1 MKQLAGL
8 DASFLYLETP
18 QMPMHVGA
26 LHLLELPAGY
36 DGDYVEDLREHMR
49 SRMPLLPALRRR
61 LLAMPLGL
69 SNPGWVDADPD
80 LEAHIVEIPLPEG
93 SGMAELEAMVGE
105 LHPVLLDRSRPLWKF
120 HVFTGLE
127 PGPEGQPRVALYT
140 QLHHAA
146 VDGQAAVAL
155 AQVILDLS
163 PEPRAVGA
171 VAARGKKRGQ
181 IGTVGLLRA
190 AVAQQWKQTVKLA
203 RSLPSAASIVGHM
216 AVGYVGGAAAGASV
230 DKLRKLL
237 GDVASQTTAMVRGK
251 ASVASLGP
259 APRTR
264 FNVSLS
270 ATRSFA
276 GVTLPLA
283 ELNRTRRRHGASLND
298 AVLFVIGGALR
309 RYFAKHGPLP
319 RKSLIAAV
327 PVSTR
332 AAGDTTSNNQATMTL
347 MSLGTHLADAGERLA
362 HVMASSRAMKAQMDQ
377 LKSLMPTDFPSLGI
391 PWLMQAGAMLYGRA
405 KVAEKLPVVANVV
418 ISNVPGPQVPLYLA
432 GAKMLTNYPTSIAVH
447 GLALNVTVQTYNQSL
462 DIGLMACGE
471 ALPETA
477 ELAAYV
483 EAAFMEFQA
492 LPVAEPE
499 AGAEPAPTAKKAPR
513 KAAAAKPAAKGAP
526 VKKAP
531 SKQALAKKASA
542 RKTSAKA
549 APAKAPPAQKS
560 VTQATPRPRAS
571 TPRKKAAAG

>member
-26 LHLLELPAGY
+26 LHVLELPEGY
-36 DGDYVEDLREHMR
+36 DGDFVEDLREHMR
-49 SRMPLLPALRRR
+49 ARLPLLPALRCK

-69 SNPGWVDADPD
+69 SNPAWVDADPD
-80 LEAHIVEIPLPEG
+80 LEEHIVEIPLPEG
-93 SGMAELEAMVGE
+93 SGMAELEAQVAE
-105 LHPVLLDRSRPLWKF
+105 LHPVLLDRSLPLWKF

-127 PGPEGQPRVALYT
+127 PGADGQARVALYT

-155 AQVILDLS
+155 AHVILDLS
-163 PEPRAVGA
+163 PEPRAVDA
-171 VAARGKKRGQ
+171 IAARGKKRGQ
-181 IGTVGLLRA
+181 LGTVGLLRA
-190 AVAQQWKQTVKLA
+190 AVSQQWKQTVKLA
-203 RSLPSAASIVGHM
+203 RSLPSAASILGNM

-230 DKLRKLL
+230 SKLRQLL
-237 GDVASQTTAMVRGK
+237 ADVASQTTAVVRGK
-251 ASVASLGP
+251 TAVSSLGP

-270 ATRSFA
+270 DTRSFA
-276 GVTLPLA
+276 AVTLPLA
-283 ELNRTRRRHGASLND
+283 ELNRTRKRHGASLND

-309 RYFAKHGPLP
+309 RYFTKHGPLP
-319 RKSLIAAV
+319 RKPLIAAV

-347 MSLGTHLADAGERLA
+347 MSLGTHLANPAERLA
-362 HVMASSRAMKAQMDQ
+362 HVMASSQAMKAQMNQ
-377 LKSLMPTDFPSLGI
+377 LKSLMPTDFPSLAI

-405 KVAEKLPVVANVV
+405 KVAEKLPVIANVV
-418 ISNVPGPQVPLYLA
+418 ISNVPGPQMPLYLA
-432 GAKMLTNYPTSIAVH
+432 GAKMITNYPTSIAVH

-492 LPVAEPE
+492 LPVAQAP
-499 AGAEPAPTAKKAPR
+499 EPAEEAPPKKRAIARKAPAR
-513 KAAAAKPAAKGAP
+513 KAP
-526 VKKAP
+526 
-531 SKQALAKKASA
+531 ASA
-542 RKTSAKA
+542 KTVAK
-549 APAKAPPAQKS
+549 
-560 VTQATPRPRAS
+560 ATPRPRAS
-571 TPRKKAAAG
+571 TPRKKAVAG

>member
-26 LHLLELPAGY
+26 LHLLELPADY
-36 DGDYVEDLREHMR
+36 AGDYVEDLREHMR
-49 SRMPLLPALRRR
+49 LRLPLLPALRRK
-61 LLAMPLGL
+61 LLTMPLGL

-80 LEAHIVEIPLPEG
+80 LAEHIVEVELPPD
-93 SGMAELEAMVGE
+93 SGMAELEAQVGA

-120 HVFTGLE
+120 HVFTGLA
-127 PGPEGQPRVALYT
+127 PGPEGQCRVALYT

-155 AQVILDLS
+155 AQVILDLG
-163 PEPRAVGA
+163 PEPRAIEA
-171 VAARGKKRGQ
+171 TATRGNKRGRL
-181 IGTVGLLRA
+181 GTVGLLRA
-190 AVAQQWKQTVKLA
+190 AVAQQWQQTAKLA
-203 RSLPSAASIVGHM
+203 RSLPGAAGILGSMAADYVGSAA
-216 AVGYVGGAAAGASV
+216 GGSAV
-230 DKLRKLL
+230 DKLRTLL
-237 GDVASQTTAMVRGK
+237 ADVAAQTTAVVRGK
-251 ASVASLGP
+251 TAVSSLGP

-283 ELNRTRRRHGASLND
+283 ELNRTRKRHGASVND

-309 RYFAKHGPLP
+309 RFLTRHGPLP

-327 PVSTR
+327 PVSMR
-332 AAGDTTSNNQATMTL
+332 AAGDTTSNTQATMSL
-347 MSLGTHLADAGERLA
+347 MSLGTHLADPAQRLA
-362 HVMASSRAMKAQMDQ
+362 HVIASSQAMKAQMGQ
-377 LKSLMPTDFPSLGI
+377 VKSLMPTDFPALGI

-405 KVAEKLPVVANVV
+405 KVAEKLPVVANLV
-418 ISNVPGPQVPLYLA
+418 ISNVPGPQLPLYLA
-432 GAKMLTNYPTSIAVH
+432 GARMLTNYPTSIAVH

-471 ALPETA
+471 ALPQTS

-492 LPVAEPE
+492 LPVAAVEP
-499 AGAEPAPTAKKAPR
+499 EPAPVAKKRGP
-513 KAAAAKPAAKGAP
+513 AK
-526 VKKAP
+526 KKAV
-531 SKQALAKKASA
+531 SK
-542 RKTSAKA
+542 
-549 APAKAPPAQKS
+549 
-560 VTQATPRPRAS
+560 ATPKPRAS
-571 TPRKKAAAG
+571 TPRKRAAAG

>member
-26 LHLLELPAGY
+26 LHLLELPEGY

-49 SRMPLLPALRRR
+49 ARLPLLPALRRK

-80 LEAHIVEIPLPEG
+80 LDEHIVEIALPEG
-93 SGMAELEAMVGE
+93 SGMAELEAQVGL

-120 HVFTGLE
+120 HVFTGIE
-127 PGPEGQPRVALYT
+127 PGPEGQPHVALYT

-163 PEPRAVGA
+163 PEPRAIETL
-171 VAARGKKRGQ
+171 AARGRKRGQ
-181 IGTVGLLRA
+181 LGTVGLLRA
-190 AVAQQWKQTVKLA
+190 AVSQQWKQTVKLA
-203 RSLPSAASIVGHM
+203 RSLPSAASIVGNM
-216 AVGYVGGAAAGASV
+216 AAGYVGGAAAGASI
-230 DKLRKLL
+230 DKLRALL
-237 GDVASQTTAMVRGK
+237 AGVASQTTAVVRGK
-251 ASVASLGP
+251 TSVASLGP

-283 ELNRTRRRHGASLND
+283 ELNRTRKRHGASLND

-309 RYFAKHGPLP
+309 RFLTKHGPLP
-319 RKSLIAAV
+319 RKSLVAAV

-332 AAGDTTSNNQATMTL
+332 AAGDTTSNNQATMTF
-347 MSLGTHLADAGERLA
+347 MSLGTHLADPAERLA
-362 HVMASSRAMKAQMDQ
+362 HVMASSQAMKAQMAQ

-477 ELAAYV
+477 ELAAHV
-483 EAAFMEFQA
+483 ETAFMEFQA
-492 LPVAEPE
+492 LAVAD
-499 AGAEPAPTAKKAPR
+499 AEPAPAATKKAAV
-513 KAAAAKPAAKGAP
+513 KTSGKKPAAKGASP
-526 VKKAP
+526 AR
-531 SKQALAKKASA
+531 
-542 RKTSAKA
+542 RKT
-549 APAKAPPAQKS
+549 PAKA
-560 VTQATPRPRAS
+560 VG
-571 TPRKKAAAG
+571 KAAARRGAGRSA

>member
-26 LHLLELPAGY
+26 LHVLELPADY
-36 DGDYVEDLREHMR
+36 DGDFVEDLREHMR
-49 SRMPLLPALRRR
+49 ARLPLLPALRRK
-61 LLAMPLGL
+61 LLSMPLGL

-80 LEAHIVEIPLPEG
+80 LEEHIVEIALPEG
-93 SGMAELEAMVGE
+93 SGMAELEAQVAA

-120 HVFTGLE
+120 HVFTGVE

-163 PEPRAVGA
+163 PEPRAVDA
-171 VAARGKKRGQ
+171 IAARGKKRGQ
-181 IGTVGLLRA
+181 LGTVGLLRA
-190 AVAQQWKQTVKLA
+190 AVSQQWKQTVKLA
-203 RSLPSAASIVGHM
+203 RSLPSAAGILGHM
-216 AVGYVGGAAAGASV
+216 AAGYVGGAATGASV
-230 DKLRKLL
+230 GKLRQLL
-237 GDVASQTTAMVRGK
+237 ADVASQTTAVVRGK
-251 ASVASLGP
+251 TAVSSLGP

-276 GVTLPLA
+276 AVTLPLA
-283 ELNRTRRRHGASLND
+283 ELNRTRKRHGASLND

-309 RYFAKHGPLP
+309 RYLTKHGPLP
-319 RKSLIAAV
+319 RKPLIAAV

-347 MSLGTHLADAGERLA
+347 MSLGTHLANPAERLA
-362 HVMASSRAMKAQMDQ
+362 HVMASSQAMKAQMSQ

-405 KVAEKLPVVANVV
+405 KVAEKLPVIANVV
-418 ISNVPGPQVPLYLA
+418 ISNVPGPQMPLYLA
-432 GAKMLTNYPTSIAVH
+432 GAKMITNYPTSIAVH

-492 LPVAEPE
+492 LPVVQAPE
-499 AGAEPAPTAKKAPR
+499 EAPAVKKAAPRRPAAKKAP
-513 KAAAAKPAAKGAP
+513 AKP
-526 VKKAP
+526 KAV
-531 SKQALAKKASA
+531 
-542 RKTSAKA
+542 AKA
-549 APAKAPPAQKS
+549 
-560 VTQATPRPRAS
+560 TPKPRAS
-571 TPRKKAAAG
+571 TPRKRAVAG

>member
-26 LHLLELPAGY
+26 LHVLELPEGY
-36 DGDYVEDLREHMR
+36 DGDFVEDLREHMR
-49 SRMPLLPALRRR
+49 ARLPLLPALRRK

-69 SNPGWVDADPD
+69 SNPAWVDADPD
-80 LEAHIVEIPLPEG
+80 LEEHIVEIPLPEG
-93 SGMAELEAMVGE
+93 SGMAELEAQVGA

-120 HVFTGLE
+120 HVFTGVE

-155 AQVILDLS
+155 AHVILDLS
-163 PEPRAVGA
+163 PEPRAVDA
-171 VAARGKKRGQ
+171 IAARGKKRGQ
-181 IGTVGLLRA
+181 LGTVGLLRA
-190 AVAQQWKQTVKLA
+190 AVSQQWKQTVKLA
-203 RSLPSAASIVGHM
+203 RSLPSAASILGNM

-230 DKLRKLL
+230 SKLRQLL
-237 GDVASQTTAMVRGK
+237 ADVASQTTAVVRGK
-251 ASVASLGP
+251 TAVSSLGP

-276 GVTLPLA
+276 AVTLPLA
-283 ELNRTRRRHGASLND
+283 ELNRTRKRHGASLND

-309 RYFAKHGPLP
+309 RYFTKHGPLP
-319 RKSLIAAV
+319 RKPLIAAV

-347 MSLGTHLADAGERLA
+347 MSLGTHLASPAERLA
-362 HVMASSRAMKAQMDQ
+362 HVMASSQAMKAQMNQ

-405 KVAEKLPVVANVV
+405 KVAEKLPVIANVV
-418 ISNVPGPQVPLYLA
+418 ISNVPGPQMPLYLA
-432 GAKMLTNYPTSIAVH
+432 GAKMITNYPTSIAVH

-492 LPVAEPE
+492 LPVAEVVE
-499 AGAEPAPTAKKAPR
+499 AVPAPKKAATVRKAPAR
-513 KAAAAKPAAKGAP
+513 KAAA
-526 VKKAP
+526 
-531 SKQALAKKASA
+531 
-542 RKTSAKA
+542 SAKT
-549 APAKAPPAQKS
+549 
-560 VTQATPRPRAS
+560 VTKATPRPRAS
-571 TPRKKAAAG
+571 TARKKAAAG

>member
-26 LHLLELPAGY
+26 LHLLELPAGF
-36 DGDYVEDLREHMR
+36 DGDYIEDLREHMR
-49 SRMPLLPALRRR
+49 ARMPLLPALRRR
-61 LLAMPLGL
+61 LVAMPLGL

-80 LEAHIVEIPLPEG
+80 LEEHIVEIPLPEG
-93 SGMAELEAMVGE
+93 SGMAELEAQVGA
-105 LHPVLLDRSRPLWKF
+105 LHPVLLDRSKPLWKF
-120 HVFTGLE
+120 HVFTGLA
-127 PGPEGQPRVALYT
+127 PGPEGQQQVALYT

-163 PEPRAVGA
+163 PEPRPIDNI
-171 VAARGKKRGQ
+171 AARGKKRGQ
-181 IGTVGLLRA
+181 LGTVGMLRA
-190 AVAQQWKQTVKLA
+190 AVSQQWKQTVKLA
-203 RSLPSAASIVGHM
+203 RSLPSAANILGNM
-216 AVGYVGGAAAGASV
+216 AMGYAGGAAAGASI
-230 DKLRKLL
+230 DKLRALL
-237 GDVASQTTAMVRGK
+237 SGVAAQTTAVVRGK
-251 ASVASLGP
+251 KAVSSLGP

-270 ATRSFA
+270 DTRSFA
-276 GVTLPLA
+276 GVTLSLP
-283 ELNRTRRRHGASLND
+283 ELNRTRKRHHASVND

-309 RYFAKHGPLP
+309 RFLTKHGPLP

-332 AAGDTTSNNQATMTL
+332 AAGDTTSNNQATMTF
-347 MSLGTHLADAGERLA
+347 MSLGTHLTDAGERLA
-362 HVMASSRAMKAQMDQ
+362 HVMASSKAMKAQMSQ

-418 ISNVPGPQVPLYLA
+418 ISNVPGPQLPLYLA

-471 ALPETA
+471 AMSETA
-477 ELAAYV
+477 EFAAYV

-492 LPVAEPE
+492 LPVTEVAEPE
-499 AGAEPAPTAKKAPR
+499 PAPVVKKAATKKAPA
-513 KAAAAKPAAKGAP
+513 KKVAAK
-526 VKKAP
+526 
-531 SKQALAKKASA
+531 
-542 RKTSAKA
+542 KTVA
-549 APAKAPPAQKS
+549 
-560 VTQATPRPRAS
+560 
-571 TPRKKAAAG
+571 KKAAAPVKRRSAKA

>member
-49 SRMPLLPALRRR
+49 ARMPLLPALRRR
-61 LLAMPLGL
+61 LEAMPLAL

-80 LEAHIVEIPLPEG
+80 LEQHIVEIELPPVNG
-93 SGMAELEAMVGE
+93 QGAGLAELEAQVGA

-120 HVFTGLE
+120 HVFTGLA
-127 PGPEGQPRVALYT
+127 PGPEGEVRMGLYT

-155 AQVILDLS
+155 AQVILDLG
-163 PEPRAVGA
+163 PEPRAVEA
-171 VAARGKKRGQ
+171 LAARGKRRGRL
-181 IGTVGLLRA
+181 GTVGMLRA
-190 AVAQQWKQTVKLA
+190 AVAQQWQQTVKLA
-203 RSLPSAASIVGHM
+203 RALPGAASVLGHL
-216 AVGYVGGAAAGASV
+216 AVGYVGGAAAGASL
-230 DKLRKLL
+230 DKLRRLL
-237 GDVASQTTAMVRGK
+237 ADVAAGTGALMRGQ
-251 ASVASLGP
+251 ASVAGLGP

-270 ATRSFA
+270 STRSFA

-283 ELNRTRRRHGASLND
+283 DLHRTRRRHGASLND

-309 RYFAKHGPLP
+309 RFLTKHGPLP
-319 RKSLIAAV
+319 RKPLVAAV

-332 AAGDTTSNNQATMTL
+332 AAGDTTSNTQATMTL
-347 MSLGTHLADAGERLA
+347 MSLGTHLASPAERLA
-362 HVMASSRAMKAQMDQ
+362 HVMASSRSMKAQMAQ

-391 PWLMQAGAMLYGRA
+391 PWLMQAGALLYGRA
-405 KVAEKLPVVANVV
+405 RVAEKLPVVANLV
-418 ISNVPGPQVPLYLA
+418 ISNVPGPQQPLYLA
-432 GAKMLTNYPTSIAVH
+432 GARMLTNYPASIAVH
-447 GLALNVTVQTYNQSL
+447 GLALNVTVQTYHQSL

-471 ALPETA
+471 ALPQTA

-492 LPVAEPE
+492 LPPP
-499 AGAEPAPTAKKAPR
+499 EPAPASKQVTAKKT
-513 KAAAAKPAAKGAP
+513 AARPAAK
-526 VKKAP
+526 
-531 SKQALAKKASA
+531 
-542 RKTSAKA
+542 RKTTVRPAA
-549 APAKAPPAQKS
+549 APAKKP
-560 VTQATPRPRAS
+560 VTQATRRPGASPARKRA
-571 TPRKKAAAG
+571 PAG

>member
-1 MKQLAGL
+1 MKQLPGL

-36 DGDYVEDLREHMR
+36 DGDYIEDLREHMR
-49 SRMPLLPALRRR
+49 ARMPLLPALRRK
-61 LLAMPLGL
+61 LLTMPLGL
-69 SNPGWVDADPD
+69 SNPGWVDAEPD
-80 LEAHIVEIPLPEG
+80 LEDHIVEIPLPEG
-93 SGMAELEAMVGE
+93 SGMAELEAQVGA

-127 PGPEGQPRVALYT
+127 PGPDGQVRVALYT

-163 PEPRAVGA
+163 PEPRAIESL
-171 VAARGKKRGQ
+171 AARGRKRGQ
-181 IGTVGLLRA
+181 LGTVGLLRA
-190 AVAQQWKQTVKLA
+190 AVSQQWQQTVKLA
-203 RSLPSAASIVGHM
+203 RALPSAAGILGNM
-216 AVGYVGGAAAGASV
+216 AAGYVGGAAAGSSV
-230 DKLRKLL
+230 DKLRALL
-237 GDVASQTTAMVRGK
+237 AAVSGAAAQTTALVRGK
-251 ASVASLGP
+251 TAVSSLGP

-270 ATRSFA
+270 DTRSFA

-283 ELNRTRRRHGASLND
+283 ELNRARKRHGASVND

-309 RYFAKHGPLP
+309 RYFAKHGPQP

-332 AAGDTTSNNQATMTL
+332 AAGDTTSNNQATMTF
-347 MSLGTHLADAGERLA
+347 MSLGTHLASPADRLA
-362 HVMASSRAMKAQMDQ
+362 HVMASSHAMKAQMAQ

-405 KVAEKLPVVANVV
+405 KVAEKLPVIANVV

-432 GAKMLTNYPTSIAVH
+432 GALMLTNYPTSIAVH

-483 EAAFMEFQA
+483 EAAFMELQA
-492 LPVAEPE
+492 LPVAEV
-499 AGAEPAPTAKKAPR
+499 AAEPAPAVKKRAPAKKAAAKPVAAKKAP
-513 KAAAAKPAAKGAP
+513 
-526 VKKAP
+526 
-531 SKQALAKKASA
+531 A
-542 RKTSAKA
+542 RRRVAKA
-549 APAKAPPAQKS
+549 A
-560 VTQATPRPRAS
+560 
-571 TPRKKAAAG
+571 

>member
-26 LHLLELPAGY
+26 LHVLELPEGY
-36 DGDYVEDLREHMR
+36 DGDFVEDLREHMR
-49 SRMPLLPALRRR
+49 ARLPLLPALRHK

-69 SNPGWVDADPD
+69 SNPAWVDADPD

-93 SGMAELEAMVGE
+93 SGMAELEAQVAE

-155 AQVILDLS
+155 AHVILDLS
-163 PEPRAVGA
+163 PEPRAVDA
-171 VAARGKKRGQ
+171 IAARGKKRGQ
-181 IGTVGLLRA
+181 LGTVGLLRA
-190 AVAQQWKQTVKLA
+190 AVSQQWKQTVKLA
-203 RSLPSAASIVGHM
+203 RSLPSAASILGNM

-230 DKLRKLL
+230 GKLRQLL
-237 GDVASQTTAMVRGK
+237 ADVASQTTAVVRGK
-251 ASVASLGP
+251 TAVSSLGP

-276 GVTLPLA
+276 AVTLPLA
-283 ELNRTRRRHGASLND
+283 ELNRTRKRHGASLND

-309 RYFAKHGPLP
+309 RYFSKHGPLP

-347 MSLGTHLADAGERLA
+347 MSLGTHLASPAERLA
-362 HVMASSRAMKAQMDQ
+362 HVMASSQAMKAQMNQ

-405 KVAEKLPVVANVV
+405 KVAEKLPVIANVV
-418 ISNVPGPQVPLYLA
+418 ISNVPGPQMPLYLA
-432 GAKMLTNYPTSIAVH
+432 GAKMITNYPTSIAVH

-492 LPVAEPE
+492 LPVAEV
-499 AGAEPAPTAKKAPR
+499 ADAPAPAR
-513 KAAAAKPAAKGAP
+513 KPAA
-526 VKKAP
+526 
-531 SKQALAKKASA
+531 
-542 RKTSAKA
+542 RKTPAKKA
-549 APAKAPPAQKS
+549 APAPKA
-560 VTQATPRPRAS
+560 VTKATSRPRAS

>member
-36 DGDYVEDLREHMR
+36 DGDFIEDLREHMR
-49 SRMPLLPALRRR
+49 ARMPLLPALRRR
-61 LLAMPLGL
+61 LVAMPLGL
-69 SNPGWVDADPD
+69 SNPGWVDAEPD
-80 LEAHIVEIPLPEG
+80 LEEHIVEIALPTG
-93 SGMAELEAMVGE
+93 SGMAELEAQVGA
-105 LHPVLLDRSRPLWKF
+105 LHPVLLDRGLPLWKF

-127 PGPEGQPRVALYT
+127 PGEDGQQHVALYT

-163 PEPRAVGA
+163 PEPRPIDAI
-171 VAARGKKRGQ
+171 AARGKKRGQ
-181 IGTVGLLRA
+181 LGTVGMLRA
-190 AVAQQWKQTVKLA
+190 AVSQQWKQTVKLA
-203 RSLPSAASIVGHM
+203 RSLPSAANIIGNM
-216 AVGYVGGAAAGASV
+216 AMGYAGGAAAGASI
-230 DKLRKLL
+230 DKLRNLL
-237 GDVASQTTAMVRGK
+237 SGVASQTTAVVRGK
-251 ASVASLGP
+251 KAVSSLGP

-270 ATRSFA
+270 DSRAFS
-276 GVTLPLA
+276 GVTLALA
-283 ELNRTRRRHGASLND
+283 ELNRTRKRHHASVND

-309 RYFAKHGPLP
+309 RFLTKHGPLP

-332 AAGDTTSNNQATMTL
+332 AAGDTTSNNQATMTF
-347 MSLGTHLADAGERLA
+347 MSLGTHLSDPGERLA
-362 HVMASSRAMKAQMDQ
+362 HVMASSKAMKAQMSQ

-418 ISNVPGPQVPLYLA
+418 ISNVPGPQLPLYLA

-471 ALPETA
+471 AMPETA
-477 ELAAYV
+477 EFAAYV

-492 LPVAEPE
+492 LPVAEVVEP
-499 AGAEPAPTAKKAPR
+499 EPAPVVKKVAAKKAP
-513 KAAAAKPAAKGAP
+513 AKKVA
-526 VKKAP
+526 
-531 SKQALAKKASA
+531 AKKAA
-542 RKTSAKA
+542 VPAKRRATKA
-549 APAKAPPAQKS
+549 A
-560 VTQATPRPRAS
+560 
-571 TPRKKAAAG
+571 

>member
-26 LHLLELPAGY
+26 LHVLELPPDY
-36 DGDYVEDLREHMR
+36 DGDFVEDLREHMR
-49 SRMPLLPALRRR
+49 ARLPLLPALRRK

-93 SGMAELEAMVGE
+93 SGMAELEAQVAA
-105 LHPVLLDRSRPLWKF
+105 LHPVLLDRHRPLWKF
-120 HVFTGLE
+120 HVFTGVE

-163 PEPRAVGA
+163 PEPRAVDA
-171 VAARGKKRGQ
+171 IAARGKKRGQ
-181 IGTVGLLRA
+181 LGTVGLLRA
-190 AVAQQWKQTVKLA
+190 AVSQQWKQTVKLA
-203 RSLPSAASIVGHM
+203 RSLPSAAGILGNM

-230 DKLRKLL
+230 GKLRQLL
-237 GDVASQTTAMVRGK
+237 ADVASQTTAVVRGK
-251 ASVASLGP
+251 TTVSSLGP

-283 ELNRTRRRHGASLND
+283 ELNRTRKRHGASLND

-309 RYFAKHGPLP
+309 RYFSKHGPLP
-319 RKSLIAAV
+319 RKPLIAAV

-347 MSLGTHLADAGERLA
+347 MSLGTHLAKPAERLA
-362 HVMASSRAMKAQMDQ
+362 HVMASSQAMKAQMNQ

-405 KVAEKLPVVANVV
+405 KVAEKLPVIANVV
-418 ISNVPGPQVPLYLA
+418 ISNVPGPQMPLYLA
-432 GAKMLTNYPTSIAVH
+432 GAKMITNYPTSIAVH

-492 LPVAEPE
+492 LP
-499 AGAEPAPTAKKAPR
+499 EPAAAPAPAARPAARKPAAKKAPAK
-513 KAAAAKPAAKGAP
+513 KAAARKP
-526 VKKAP
+526 V
-531 SKQALAKKASA
+531 
-542 RKTSAKA
+542 AKA
-549 APAKAPPAQKS
+549 
-560 VTQATPRPRAS
+560 TPQPRAS
-571 TPRKKAAAG
+571 TPRKRVSAA

>member
-26 LHLLELPAGY
+26 LHLLQLPSGY
-36 DGDYVEDLREHMR
+36 DGDFVEDLREHMR
-49 SRMPLLPALRRR
+49 ARLPLLPALRRK
-61 LLAMPLGL
+61 LLAMPLSM

-80 LEAHIVEIPLPEG
+80 LEEHIVEIPLPEG
-93 SGMAELEAMVGE
+93 SGMAELEAQVAA
-105 LHPVLLDRSRPLWKF
+105 LHPVLLDRTRPLWKF
-120 HVFTGLE
+120 HVFTGIE
-127 PGPEGQPRVALYT
+127 PGPEGEPRVALYT

-163 PEPRAVGA
+163 PEPRAVDA
-171 VAARGKKRGQ
+171 IAARGKKRGQ
-181 IGTVGLLRA
+181 LGTVGMLRA

-203 RSLPSAASIVGHM
+203 RSLPNAAGILGGM

-230 DKLRKLL
+230 NKLRTLL
-237 GDVASQTTAMVRGK
+237 ADVAAQTTAVVRGK
-251 ASVASLGP
+251 TAVSSLGP

-283 ELNRTRRRHGASLND
+283 ELNRTRKRHGASLND

-347 MSLGTHLADAGERLA
+347 MSLGTHLAKPAERLA
-362 HVMASSRAMKAQMDQ
+362 HVMASSKAMKAQMSE

-391 PWLMQAGAMLYGRA
+391 PWLMHAGALLYGRA
-405 KVAEKLPVVANVV
+405 KVAEKLPVIANVV
-418 ISNVPGPQVPLYLA
+418 ISNVPGPQLPLYLA
-432 GAKMLTNYPTSIAVH
+432 GAQMLTNYPTSIAVH

-492 LPVAEPE
+492 LQTLEVEAEPPPVVKKK
-499 AGAEPAPTAKKAPR
+499 AAAKKAPT
-513 KAAAAKPAAKGAP
+513 KATAA
-526 VKKAP
+526 KKAP
-531 SKQALAKKASA
+531 AK
-542 RKTSAKA
+542 TA
-549 APAKAPPAQKS
+549 APARRR
-560 VTQATPRPRAS
+560 TP
-571 TPRKKAAAG
+571 KAA

>member
-49 SRMPLLPALRRR
+49 SRLPLLPALRRR

-80 LEAHIVEIPLPEG
+80 LDEHIVEIPLPEG
-93 SGMAELEAMVGE
+93 SGMAELEAQVGA
-105 LHPVLLDRSRPLWKF
+105 LHPVLLDRARPLWKF

-127 PGPEGQPRVALYT
+127 PSQEPGHEGQPRVALYT

-163 PEPRAVGA
+163 PEPRAIEST
-171 VAARGKKRGQ
+171 AARGRKRGQ
-181 IGTVGLLRA
+181 LGTVGLLRA
-190 AVAQQWKQTVKLA
+190 AVSQQWQQTVKLA
-203 RSLPSAASIVGHM
+203 RSLPSAAGILSNM
-216 AVGYVGGAAAGASV
+216 AAGYVGGAAAGASI
-230 DKLRKLL
+230 DKLRRLL
-237 GDVASQTTAMVRGK
+237 GDVASQTTAVVRGK
-251 ASVASLGP
+251 TSVSSLGP

-270 ATRSFA
+270 ASRSFA

-309 RYFAKHGPLP
+309 RYLAKHGPLP

-347 MSLGTHLADAGERLA
+347 MSLGTHLAKPGERLA
-362 HVMASSRAMKAQMDQ
+362 HVMASSQAMKAQMSQ

-405 KVAEKLPVVANVV
+405 RVAEKLPVIANVV

-432 GAKMLTNYPTSIAVH
+432 GARMLTNYPTSIAVH

-483 EAAFMEFQA
+483 ETAFMEFQA
-492 LPVAEPE
+492 LPAAAPEPT
-499 AGAEPAPTAKKAPR
+499 PAAKKKVPAR
-513 KAAAAKPAAKGAP
+513 KAAAKPRTVAKATPK
-526 VKKAP
+526 
-531 SKQALAKKASA
+531 SRASA
-542 RKTSAKA
+542 S
-549 APAKAPPAQKS
+549 
-560 VTQATPRPRAS
+560 
-571 TPRKKAAAG
+571 RKKAAAG

>member
-26 LHLLELPAGY
+26 LHLLELPADY
-36 DGDYVEDLREHMR
+36 DGDYADDLREHMR
-49 SRMPLLPALRRR
+49 ARLALTPALRRR
-61 LLAMPLGL
+61 LVAMPLSL
-69 SNPGWVDADPD
+69 SNPAWVDAEPD
-80 LEAHIVEIPLPEG
+80 LNEHIVEIALPAN
-93 SGMAELEAMVGE
+93 SGMAELEAAVGE

-120 HVFTGLE
+120 HVFTGLA
-127 PGPEGQPRVALYT
+127 PGPDGEQRVGLYT

-163 PEPRAVGA
+163 PEPRAIDA
-171 VAARGKKRGQ
+171 PAPRRKRGQ
-181 IGTVGLLRA
+181 LGTVGMLRA
-190 AVAQQWKQTVKLA
+190 AVAQQWNLTVKMA
-203 RSLPSAASIVGHM
+203 RSLPSAATVLGGM
-216 AVGYVGGAAAGASV
+216 AAKSLGGAAAEASV
-230 DKLRKLL
+230 SSLRHLL
-237 GDVASQTTAMVRGK
+237 ASVAAQTTAVVRGK
-251 ASVASLGP
+251 KSVSTLGP

-276 GVTLPLA
+276 AVSLPLA
-283 ELNRTRRRHGASLND
+283 ELNRTRKRHHASVND

-309 RYFAKHGPLP
+309 RFFGKHGPLP
-319 RKSLIAAV
+319 RRSLIAAV

-347 MSLGTHLADAGERLA
+347 MSLGTHLSDPAARLA
-362 HVMASSRAMKAQMDQ
+362 HVMASSAAMKAQMSQ

-405 KVAEKLPVVANVV
+405 QVAEKLPVVANVV

-432 GAKMLTNYPTSIAVH
+432 GARMLSNYPTSIAVH

-462 DIGLMACGE
+462 DIGLMACGQ
-471 ALPETA
+471 ACPETA

-483 EAAFMEFQA
+483 DAAFMEFQA
-492 LPVAEPE
+492 LPVME
-499 AGAEPAPTAKKAPR
+499 AAPEPAPAKTAKTAKTAKKAPAR
-513 KAAAAKPAAKGAP
+513 KAAAKKATVKPAPA
-526 VKKAP
+526 KKAP
-531 SKQALAKKASA
+531 A
-542 RKTSAKA
+542 RKATPAVKA
-549 APAKAPPAQKS
+549 ARAVNAPKA
-560 VTQATPRPRAS
+560 RA
-571 TPRKKAAAG
+571 R

>member
-26 LHLLELPAGY
+26 LHVLELPADD
-36 DGDYVEDLREHMR
+36 DGDFVEDLREHMR
-49 SRMPLLPALRRR
+49 ARLPLLPALRRK

-69 SNPGWVDADPD
+69 SNPGWVEADPD
-80 LEAHIVEIPLPEG
+80 LEDHIVEIPLPEG
-93 SGMAELEAMVGE
+93 SGMAELEAQVGA

-120 HVFTGLE
+120 HVFTGLA
-127 PGPEGQPRVALYT
+127 PGPDGERRVALYT

-163 PEPRAVGA
+163 PEPRPVEAL
-171 VAARGKKRGQ
+171 AARGKKRGQ

-190 AVAQQWKQTVKLA
+190 AVSQQWQQTVKLA
-203 RSLPSAASIVGHM
+203 RSLPGAAGILGQM
-216 AVGYVGGAAAGASV
+216 AAGYVGGAAAGASV
-230 DKLRKLL
+230 ARLRQLL
-237 GDVASQTTAMVRGK
+237 ADVATQTTAVVRGRT
-251 ASVASLGP
+251 AVSSLGP

-283 ELNRTRRRHGASLND
+283 ALNRTRRLHGASLND

-309 RYFAKHGPLP
+309 RYLTKHGPLP

-347 MSLGTHLADAGERLA
+347 MSLGTHLADPAERLA
-362 HVMASSRAMKAQMDQ
+362 HVMAASHAMKAQMAQ

-391 PWLMQAGAMLYGRA
+391 PWLMQAGALLYGRA
-405 KVAEKLPVVANVV
+405 KVAEKLPVIANVV

-432 GAKMLTNYPTSIAVH
+432 GARMLTNYPASIAVH
-447 GLALNVTVQTYNQSL
+447 GLALNVTVQTYDQSL

-471 ALPETA
+471 ALPGTA
-477 ELAAYV
+477 ELAAYI
-483 EAAFMEFQA
+483 ETAFMEFQA
-492 LPVAEPE
+492 LPVAAPE
-499 AGAEPAPTAKKAPR
+499 TVPVPTAR
-513 KAAAAKPAAKGAP
+513 KAAARKTPAR
-526 VKKAP
+526 KAT
-531 SKQALAKKASA
+531 A
-542 RKTSAKA
+542 RKTATPEAPARKKPPAPAKTARTPRRAAKA
-549 APAKAPPAQKS
+549 A
-560 VTQATPRPRAS
+560 
-571 TPRKKAAAG
+571 

>member
-49 SRMPLLPALRRR
+49 ARMPLLPALRRR
-61 LLAMPLGL
+61 LISMPLGL

-80 LEAHIVEIPLPEG
+80 LEEHIVEIPLPAH
-93 SGMAELEAMVGE
+93 SGMAELEAQVGA
-105 LHPVLLDRSRPLWKF
+105 LHTVLLDRSRPLWKF

-127 PGPEGQPRVALYT
+127 PAPDGQPRVALYT

-163 PEPRAVGA
+163 PEPRTIEA

-181 IGTVGLLRA
+181 LGTVGMLRA
-190 AVAQQWKQTVKLA
+190 AVSQQWQQTVKLA
-203 RSLPSAASIVGHM
+203 RSLPNAASILGNM
-216 AVGYVGGAAAGASV
+216 AAGYVGGAAAGASV
-230 DKLRKLL
+230 DKLRTLL
-237 GDVASQTTAMVRGK
+237 AGVAAQTTAVVRGK
-251 ASVASLGP
+251 TAVSTLGP

-264 FNVSLS
+264 LNVSLS
-270 ATRSFA
+270 DTRSFA
-276 GVTLPLA
+276 GVTLSLA
-283 ELNRTRRRHGASLND
+283 ELNRTRKRHHASVND

-332 AAGDTTSNNQATMTL
+332 AAGDTASNNQATMTF
-347 MSLGTHLADAGERLA
+347 MSLGTHLSDPSERLA
-362 HVMASSRAMKAQMDQ
+362 HVMASSKAMKAQMSQ

-418 ISNVPGPQVPLYLA
+418 ISNVPGPQLPLYLA
-432 GAKMLTNYPTSIAVH
+432 GAQMLTNYPTSIAVH

-462 DIGLMACGE
+462 DIGLMACGK

-477 ELAAYV
+477 ELSAYV

-492 LPVAEPE
+492 LPVAEVVEPV
-499 AGAEPAPTAKKAPR
+499 PAPVVKKRAPAR
-513 KAAAAKPAAKGAP
+513 KAATKP
-526 VKKAP
+526 V
-531 SKQALAKKASA
+531 
-542 RKTSAKA
+542 AKA
-549 APAKAPPAQKS
+549 TTK
-560 VTQATPRPRAS
+560 PRAS
-571 TPRKKAAAG
+571 MPRKKATAG

>member
-1 MKQLAGL
+1 MQQLAGL

-36 DGDYVEDLREHMR
+36 DGDYAWDLREHMR
-49 SRMPLLPALRRR
+49 LRLPLLPALRRK

-69 SNPGWVDADPD
+69 SNPGWVDAEPD
-80 LEAHIVEIPLPEG
+80 LEEHIVEIPLPEG
-93 SGMAELEAMVGE
+93 SGMAELEAQVGA
-105 LHPVLLDRSRPLWKF
+105 LHPVLLDRARPLWKF
-120 HVFTGLE
+120 HVFTGLA
-127 PGPEGQPRVALYT
+127 PGPDGEVRVALYT

-163 PEPRAVGA
+163 PEPRAIEST
-171 VAARGKKRGQ
+171 AARGRKRGQ
-181 IGTVGLLRA
+181 LGTVGMLRA
-190 AVAQQWKQTVKLA
+190 AVSQQWTQTVKLA
-203 RSLPSAASIVGHM
+203 RSLPGAAGILGNM
-216 AVGYVGGAAAGASV
+216 AAGYVGGATTGSSV
-230 DKLRKLL
+230 DKLRTLL
-237 GDVASQTTAMVRGK
+237 AGVAAQTSSIVRGK
-251 ASVASLGP
+251 TAVSSLGP

-270 ATRSFA
+270 DTRSFA
-276 GVTLPLA
+276 GVSLPLA
-283 ELNRTRRRHGASLND
+283 ELNRTRKRHGASLND

-309 RYFAKHGPLP
+309 RYLAKHGPLP

-332 AAGDTTSNNQATMTL
+332 AAGDTTSNNQATMTF
-347 MSLGTHLADAGERLA
+347 MSLGTHLADPGERLA
-362 HVMASSRAMKAQMDQ
+362 HVMASSQAMKAQMAQ

-418 ISNVPGPQVPLYLA
+418 ISNVPGPQLPLYLA
-432 GAKMLTNYPTSIAVH
+432 GARMLTNYPTSIAVH
-447 GLALNVTVQTYNQSL
+447 GLALNVTVQTYDQSL

-471 ALPETA
+471 ALPETG

-499 AGAEPAPTAKKAPR
+499 PAPVAKKRAP
-513 KAAAAKPAAKGAP
+513 
-526 VKKAP
+526 
-531 SKQALAKKASA
+531 A
-542 RKTSAKA
+542 RKKPVAKA
-549 APAKAPPAQKS
+549 
-560 VTQATPRPRAS
+560 TPKPRAS
-571 TPRKKAAAG
+571 TTRKRVAAA

>member
-26 LHLLELPAGY
+26 LHVLELPADY
-36 DGDYVEDLREHMR
+36 DGDFVEDLREHMR
-49 SRMPLLPALRRR
+49 ARLPLLPALRRK
-61 LLAMPLGL
+61 LLTMPLGL

-80 LEAHIVEIPLPEG
+80 LEEHIVEIALPEG
-93 SGMAELEAMVGE
+93 SGMAELEAQVAA

-120 HVFTGLE
+120 HVFTGVE

-163 PEPRAVGA
+163 PEPRAVDA
-171 VAARGKKRGQ
+171 IAARGKKRGQ
-181 IGTVGLLRA
+181 LGTVGLLRA
-190 AVAQQWKQTVKLA
+190 AVSQQWKQTVKLA
-203 RSLPSAASIVGHM
+203 RSLPSAAGILGHM
-216 AVGYVGGAAAGASV
+216 AAGYVGGAATGASV
-230 DKLRKLL
+230 GKLRQLL
-237 GDVASQTTAMVRGK
+237 ADVASQTTAVVRGK
-251 ASVASLGP
+251 TAVSSLGP

-276 GVTLPLA
+276 AVTLPLA
-283 ELNRTRRRHGASLND
+283 ELNRTRKRHGASLND

-309 RYFAKHGPLP
+309 RYLTKHGPLP
-319 RKSLIAAV
+319 RKPLIAAV

-347 MSLGTHLADAGERLA
+347 MSLGTHLANPAERLA
-362 HVMASSRAMKAQMDQ
+362 HVMASSQAMKAQMSQ

-405 KVAEKLPVVANVV
+405 KVAEKLPVIANVV
-418 ISNVPGPQVPLYLA
+418 ISNVPGPQMPLYLA
-432 GAKMLTNYPTSIAVH
+432 GAKMITNYPTSIAVH

-492 LPVAEPE
+492 LPVVQAPE
-499 AGAEPAPTAKKAPR
+499 EAPAVKKAAPRRPAAKKAP
-513 KAAAAKPAAKGAP
+513 AKP
-526 VKKAP
+526 KAV
-531 SKQALAKKASA
+531 
-542 RKTSAKA
+542 AKA
-549 APAKAPPAQKS
+549 
-560 VTQATPRPRAS
+560 TPKPRAS
-571 TPRKKAAAG
+571 TPRKRAVAG

>member
-26 LHLLELPAGY
+26 LHLLELPVGY

-49 SRMPLLPALRRR
+49 VRMPLLPALRRR
-61 LLAMPLGL
+61 LLAMPLRL

-80 LEAHIVEIPLPEG
+80 LAEHIVEIALPDASGEG
-93 SGMAELEAMVGE
+93 AGMADLEAQVGA

-120 HVFTGLE
+120 HVFTGLA
-127 PGPEGQPRVALYT
+127 PGPDGQPRIGLYT

-163 PEPRAVGA
+163 PEPRE
-171 VAARGKKRGQ
+171 VAATAPRGGRRGQ
-181 IGTVGLLRA
+181 LGTVGLLRA
-190 AVAQQWKQTVKLA
+190 AVSQQWQQTVKLA
-203 RSLPSAASIVGHM
+203 RSLPGAASVLGGM
-216 AVGYVGGAAAGASV
+216 AVKSLGSTSAEASM
-230 DKLRKLL
+230 DKLRALL
-237 GDVASQTTAMVRGK
+237 AAVSATAAQTTAVMRGRT
-251 ASVASLGP
+251 AVSSLGP

-264 FNVSLS
+264 LNVSLS
-270 ATRSFA
+270 ATRAFA

-283 ELNRTRRRHGASLND
+283 ELNRTRKRHHASLND

-332 AAGDTTSNNQATMTL
+332 AAGDTTANTQATMTL
-347 MSLGTHLADAGERLA
+347 MSLGTHLASPAERLA
-362 HVMASSRAMKAQMDQ
+362 HVIESTRAMKAQMNE

-405 KVAEKLPVVANVV
+405 RVAEKLPVVANVV
-418 ISNVPGPQVPLYLA
+418 VSNVPGPQLPLYLA
-432 GAKMLTNYPTSIAVH
+432 GARMLTNYPTSIAVH
-447 GLALNVTVQTYNQSL
+447 GLALNVTVQTYDQSL

-492 LPVAEPE
+492 LPVVE
-499 AGAEPAPTAKKAPR
+499 ADAPAPAAKKRKAPAR
-513 KAAAAKPAAKGAP
+513 KAAAAAKTP
-526 VKKAP
+526 
-531 SKQALAKKASA
+531 
-542 RKTSAKA
+542 RKA
-549 APAKAPPAQKS
+549 APAAPKAVAK
-560 VTQATPRPRAS
+560 ATPGPRAS
-571 TPRKKAAAG
+571 TPRKKATAG

>member
-8 DASFLYLETP
+8 DASFLYLETS

-26 LHLLELPAGY
+26 LHVLELPEGY
-36 DGDYVEDLREHMR
+36 DGDFVEDLREHMR
-49 SRMPLLPALRRR
+49 ARLPLLPALRRK

-69 SNPGWVDADPD
+69 SNPAWVDADPD
-80 LEAHIVEIPLPEG
+80 LEEHIVEIPLPEG
-93 SGMAELEAMVGE
+93 SGMAELEAQVAA

-155 AQVILDLS
+155 AHVILDLS
-163 PEPRAVGA
+163 PEPRAVDA
-171 VAARGKKRGQ
+171 IAARGKKRGQ
-181 IGTVGLLRA
+181 LGTVGLLRA
-190 AVAQQWKQTVKLA
+190 AVSQQWKQTVKLA
-203 RSLPSAASIVGHM
+203 RSLPSAAGILGNM

-230 DKLRKLL
+230 GKLRQLL
-237 GDVASQTTAMVRGK
+237 ADVASQTTAVVRGK
-251 ASVASLGP
+251 TSVSSLGP

-283 ELNRTRRRHGASLND
+283 ELNRTRKRHGASLND

-309 RYFAKHGPLP
+309 RYFTKHGPLP
-319 RKSLIAAV
+319 RKPLIAAV

-347 MSLGTHLADAGERLA
+347 MSLGTHLASPAERLA
-362 HVMASSRAMKAQMDQ
+362 HVMASSQAMKAQMNQ

-405 KVAEKLPVVANVV
+405 KVAEKLPVIANVV
-418 ISNVPGPQVPLYLA
+418 ISNVPGPQMPLYLA
-432 GAKMLTNYPTSIAVH
+432 GAKMITNYPTSIAVH

-492 LPVAEPE
+492 LPVAEVAP
-499 AGAEPAPTAKKAPR
+499 ADVPAPKKKAPAR
-513 KAAAAKPAAKGAP
+513 KAATKPSASR
-526 VKKAP
+526 KKAP
-531 SKQALAKKASA
+531 AAAPA
-542 RKTSAKA
+542 RARRSTAKA
-549 APAKAPPAQKS
+549 A
-560 VTQATPRPRAS
+560 
-571 TPRKKAAAG
+571 

>member
-26 LHLLELPAGY
+26 LHVLELPAGY
-36 DGDYVEDLREHMR
+36 DGDFVEDLREHMR
-49 SRMPLLPALRRR
+49 ARMPLLPALRRR
-61 LLAMPLGL
+61 LVAMPLGL

-80 LEAHIVEIPLPEG
+80 LEEHIVEIPLPEG
-93 SGMAELEAMVGE
+93 SGMAELEAQVGE

-127 PGPEGQPRVALYT
+127 PGPEGQPHIALYT

-163 PEPRAVGA
+163 PEPRAVEA
-171 VAARGKKRGQ
+171 VAARNKKRGRL
-181 IGTVGLLRA
+181 GTVGMLRA
-190 AVAQQWKQTVKLA
+190 AMSQQWKQTLKLA
-203 RSLPSAASIVGHM
+203 RSLPNAAGILGNM
-216 AVGYVGGAAAGASV
+216 AVGYVGGAAAGASI
-230 DKLRKLL
+230 DKLRTLL
-237 GDVASQTTAMVRGK
+237 ADVAAQTTAVVRGK
-251 ASVASLGP
+251 TTVSSLGP

-270 ATRSFA
+270 ASRSFA

-283 ELNRTRRRHGASLND
+283 ELNRTRRRHHASVND

-309 RYFAKHGPLP
+309 RFFAKHGPLP

-332 AAGDTTSNNQATMTL
+332 AAGDTTSNNQATMTF
-347 MSLGTHLADAGERLA
+347 MSLGTHLADPAERLA
-362 HVMASSRAMKAQMDQ
+362 HVIASSQAMKAQMAQ

-471 ALPETA
+471 AMPETA
-477 ELAAYV
+477 EFAAYV

-499 AGAEPAPTAKKAPR
+499 AASAVKKKAPAR
-513 KAAAAKPAAKGAP
+513 KA
-526 VKKAP
+526 V
-531 SKQALAKKASA
+531 A
-542 RKTSAKA
+542 RKTVKKPVAKA
-549 APAKAPPAQKS
+549 
-560 VTQATPRPRAS
+560 TPKPRAS
-571 TPRKKAAAG
+571 PVRSRAAAG

>member
-49 SRMPLLPALRRR
+49 TRMPLLPALRRK
-61 LLAMPLGL
+61 LVTMPLGL

-80 LEAHIVEIPLPEG
+80 LEEHIVEIPLADG
-93 SGMAELEAMVGE
+93 SGMAELEAQVGA
-105 LHPVLLDRSRPLWKF
+105 LHPVLLDRDRPLWKF

-171 VAARGKKRGQ
+171 PAARGRKRGQ
-181 IGTVGLLRA
+181 LGTVGMLRA
-190 AVAQQWKQTVKLA
+190 AVSQQWQQTLKLA
-203 RSLPSAASIVGHM
+203 RALPGAATVLGGM
-216 AVGYVGGAAAGASV
+216 AVKSLGGAAAEASM
-230 DKLRKLL
+230 DKLRALL
-237 GDVASQTTAMVRGK
+237 AGVAAQTTAVVRGK
-251 ASVASLGP
+251 QAVASLGP

-264 FNVSLS
+264 LNVSLS
-270 ATRSFA
+270 DTRAFA

-283 ELNRTRRRHGASLND
+283 ELNRTRRRHHASLND

-309 RYFAKHGPLP
+309 RFLTKHGPLP

-332 AAGDTTSNNQATMTL
+332 AAGDTTSNNQATMTF
-347 MSLGTHLADAGERLA
+347 MSLGTHLADPAERLA
-362 HVMASSRAMKAQMDQ
+362 HVIASAKAMKAQMSQ

-405 KVAEKLPVVANVV
+405 RVAEKLPVIANVV

-432 GAKMLTNYPTSIAVH
+432 GAEMLTNYPTSIAVH

-462 DIGLMACGE
+462 DIGLMACGK
-471 ALPETA
+471 AMPETA

-483 EAAFMEFQA
+483 ETAFMEFQA
-492 LPVAEPE
+492 LPVMAPDP
-499 AGAEPAPTAKKAPR
+499 EPAPAAKKER
-513 KAAAAKPAAKGAP
+513 KAP
-526 VKKAP
+526 
-531 SKQALAKKASA
+531 A
-542 RKTSAKA
+542 RKAVAKA
-549 APAKAPPAQKS
+549 
-560 VTQATPRPRAS
+560 TPKPRAS
-571 TPRKKAAAG
+571 TPRKQATAG

>member
-36 DGDYVEDLREHMR
+36 DGDYIEDLREHMR
-49 SRMPLLPALRRR
+49 ARMPLLPALRRR
-61 LLAMPLGL
+61 LVAMPLGL
-69 SNPGWVDADPD
+69 SNPGWVDAEPD
-80 LEAHIVEIPLPEG
+80 LEEHIVEIPLPEG
-93 SGMAELEAMVGE
+93 SGMAELEAQVGA
-105 LHPVLLDRSRPLWKF
+105 LHPVLLDRSLPLWKF

-127 PGPEGQPRVALYT
+127 PSPEGQQRVALYT

-163 PEPRAVGA
+163 PEPRPIDAI
-171 VAARGKKRGQ
+171 AARGKKRGQ
-181 IGTVGLLRA
+181 LGTVGMLRA
-190 AVAQQWKQTVKLA
+190 AVSQQWKQTVKLA
-203 RSLPSAASIVGHM
+203 RSLPSAANILGSM
-216 AVGYVGGAAAGASV
+216 AMGYAGGAAAGASI
-230 DKLRKLL
+230 DKLRNLL
-237 GDVASQTTAMVRGK
+237 SDVASQTTAVVRGK
-251 ASVASLGP
+251 TAVSSLGP

-270 ATRSFA
+270 DTRSFS

-283 ELNRTRRRHGASLND
+283 ELNRTRKRHHASVND

-309 RYFAKHGPLP
+309 RFLTKHGPLP

-332 AAGDTTSNNQATMTL
+332 AAGDTTSNNQATMTF
-347 MSLGTHLADAGERLA
+347 MSLGTHLGDPSERLA
-362 HVMASSRAMKAQMDQ
+362 HVMASSKAMKAQMSQ

-418 ISNVPGPQVPLYLA
+418 ISNVPGPQLPLYLA

-471 ALPETA
+471 AMPETA
-477 ELAAYV
+477 EFAAYV

-492 LPVAEPE
+492 LPVAEVVE
-499 AGAEPAPTAKKAPR
+499 AEPAPVVKKAAAKKAPAKKVAAKKMVAKKAPAR
-513 KAAAAKPAAKGAP
+513 RRAAAAA
-526 VKKAP
+526 
-531 SKQALAKKASA
+531 
-542 RKTSAKA
+542 
-549 APAKAPPAQKS
+549 
-560 VTQATPRPRAS
+560 
-571 TPRKKAAAG
+571 

>member
-26 LHLLELPAGY
+26 LHVLELPEGY
-36 DGDYVEDLREHMR
+36 DGDFVEDLREHMR
-49 SRMPLLPALRRR
+49 ARLPLLPALRRK
-61 LLAMPLGL
+61 LLTMPLGL

-80 LEAHIVEIPLPEG
+80 LEEHIVEIPLPEG
-93 SGMAELEAMVGE
+93 RGMAALEAQVAA

-127 PGPEGQPRVALYT
+127 PGPEGQTRVALYT

-163 PEPRAVGA
+163 PEPRAVDA
-171 VAARGKKRGQ
+171 IAARGKKRGQ
-181 IGTVGLLRA
+181 LGTVGLLRA
-190 AVAQQWKQTVKLA
+190 AVSQQWKQTVKLA
-203 RSLPSAASIVGHM
+203 RSLPSAAGILGNM

-230 DKLRKLL
+230 SKLRQLL
-237 GDVASQTTAMVRGK
+237 ADVASQTTAVVRGK
-251 ASVASLGP
+251 TAVSSLGP

-276 GVTLPLA
+276 AVTLPLA
-283 ELNRTRRRHGASLND
+283 ELNRTRKRHGASLND

-309 RYFAKHGPLP
+309 RYFSKHGPLP

-347 MSLGTHLADAGERLA
+347 MSLGTHLAQPAERLA
-362 HVMASSRAMKAQMDQ
+362 HVMAASQAMKAQMNQ

-405 KVAEKLPVVANVV
+405 KVAEKLPVIANVV
-418 ISNVPGPQVPLYLA
+418 ISNVPGPQMPLYLA
-432 GAKMLTNYPTSIAVH
+432 GARMVTNYPTSIAVH

-492 LPVAEPE
+492 LPVAEP
-499 AGAEPAPTAKKAPR
+499 ADVTPPPTRVAARKAPAKKAT
-513 KAAAAKPAAKGAP
+513 AKRRA
-526 VKKAP
+526 V
-531 SKQALAKKASA
+531 
-542 RKTSAKA
+542 AKA
-549 APAKAPPAQKS
+549 TAK
-560 VTQATPRPRAS
+560 PRAS
-571 TPRKKAAAG
+571 TPRKRATAG

>member
-1 MKQLAGL
+1 MQQLAGL

-36 DGDYVEDLREHMR
+36 DGDYVWDLREHMR

-61 LLAMPLGL
+61 LVTMPLGL
-69 SNPGWVDADPD
+69 SNPGWVDAEPD
-80 LEAHIVEIPLPEG
+80 LDEHIVEIPLPEG
-93 SGMAELEAMVGE
+93 SGMAELEAQVGA
-105 LHPVLLDRSRPLWKF
+105 LHPVLLDRARPLWKF
-120 HVFTGLE
+120 HVFTGLAPGQE
-127 PGPEGQPRVALYT
+127 PVHEGRPRVALYT

-163 PEPRAVGA
+163 PEPRAIESM
-171 VAARGKKRGQ
+171 AARGRKRGQ
-181 IGTVGLLRA
+181 LGTVGMLRA
-190 AVAQQWKQTVKLA
+190 AVSQQWQQTVKLA
-203 RSLPSAASIVGHM
+203 RSLPSAAGILGHL
-216 AVGYVGGAAAGASV
+216 AVGYVGGAAAGASTA
-230 DKLRKLL
+230 KLRQLL
-237 GDVASQTTAMVRGK
+237 ADVAAQTTAVVRGK
-251 ASVASLGP
+251 TAVSSLGP

-283 ELNRTRRRHGASLND
+283 ELNRTRKRHGASLND

-347 MSLGTHLADAGERLA
+347 MSLGTHLAHPAERLA
-362 HVMASSRAMKAQMDQ
+362 HVIASSQAMKAQMNQ

-391 PWLMQAGAMLYGRA
+391 PWLMQAGALLYGRA

-418 ISNVPGPQVPLYLA
+418 ISNVPGPQLPLYLA
-432 GAKMLTNYPTSIAVH
+432 GAQMLTNYPTSIAVH

-477 ELAAYV
+477 ELAAHV
-483 EAAFMEFQA
+483 ETAFMEFQA
-492 LPVAEPE
+492 LPVAE
-499 AGAEPAPTAKKAPR
+499 AEPTPVVKKAAAKKVSAKKAPT
-513 KAAAAKPAAKGAP
+513 KKVAAKTAATPA
-526 VKKAP
+526 
-531 SKQALAKKASA
+531 
-542 RKTSAKA
+542 RRR
-549 APAKAPPAQKS
+549 PAKA
-560 VTQATPRPRAS
+560 T
-571 TPRKKAAAG
+571 